1 VRSVGPCF
9 RVAVQRGPR
18 RSVRRLAVVSA
29 LAVGLLALV
38 VGSASAA
45 LVHPFERQIT
55 EAGGTPLVQ
64 PFGLA
69 VEGSGNLWLADQSRA
84 VVDKYDPAGTF
95 LTESSGEGRFVRP
108 EGAAFSDAAGH
119 LYVGDIGLHTV
130 LVLNSDG
137 SFDSEI
143 SSFPGGGVNPGTF
156 ALLGVAVDNS
166 TGPNGGDLYISL
178 DDESGDDGVTR
189 VDDSGAPVDF
199 TAGPDEGTNTLTGP
213 FSEPDGVAVGPDG
226 EIFVIVRGFAHTA
239 YEFEPSG
246 ALIRELTLPSGP
258 RAIAVDPTSGNLLV
272 AIAENSSDGEP
283 NQILELDHSGTI
295 VGRITE
301 ADGSHFGGEIR
312 GLAVAPDGTLYG
324 SVPASHLVDVFG
336 PLTNLPIE
344 SDGGSVTDVSATA
357 ATLHGQVNPQGHPTA
372 YSFQYGTVSCTLQP
386 AACTEAPSPLL
397 AIGSGEAS
405 IEVSQ
410 PLTGLQPDTTY
421 FYRLIVED
429 TGTGEQIF
437 GPDRTFTTQGAVPT
451 LLPDNRAW
459 ELVSPPDKGGAV
471 LSITGEVGIIQAA
484 AAGGAIAYLAN
495 APTEAGAR
503 GNAGPNQVLSTRGAS
518 GWSSR
523 DLATPHQ
530 APTGE
535 TPSTSPEYKAF
546 SEELAGALVQPFGRF
561 NPTLSAEASEQ
572 TPYLR
577 TLGACAL
584 SCYQPLLTAKA
595 GFENAPAGFGEEASC
610 VEGGATSGAATVC
623 GPAVEAATPDLG
635 HAVLRSAAPLTIGAP
650 PGTVV
655 PGLGVNGVTGSLY
668 EWGAGHLQLISV
680 LPPAAPG
687 EPELPAPVGDQDQL
701 ALGHRTGSLSHAIS
715 TDGRRVFWESLGDL
729 YMRDTVA
736 EESLQLDVA
745 EPTCPV
751 GACESGG
758 GEFQVASAD
767 GSRVF
772 FSDPRR
778 LTSDSGASENK
789 PDLYECRIVGMA
801 CELTDLTPL
810 AGGES
815 ANVQGLVLGAGQDG
829 SSIYF
834 VADGTLGGVSGAE
847 PGTCTGEASKADA
860 TCNLYLHRS
869 GRPTRLVAVLSGADA
884 KIFPA
889 RPGYLTSRPVRVSSN
904 GEWLAFLSQGSLT
917 GYDNRDAVSG
927 RPDAEAYVYDA
938 ATGRLACASCDPT
951 GARPVGVEYGRL
963 EGRASEVLPAVSNEW
978 ESRGSVAALLPRPG
992 SSAKDL
998 PGHQPRYLS
1007 NSGRL
1012 YFNGLDALEPQDT
1025 NQVGDVYQ
1033 YEPSGVGSCGP
1044 TSGTFHPVSAG
1055 CVDLISSGTSTEYS
1069 AFLDASESGDDI
1081 FFLTGSR
1088 LTSGDVDSRRDVYDA
1103 HVCSGGS
1110 PCFPEPSPAAEP
1122 CKGEA
1127 CQQPAAPPAEA
1138 TPGSTASGAKGN
1150 VVQCRKGQVK
1160 KGGRCVKK
1168 QQKKAKK
1175 HKKKHHKKSK
1185 NKAKQKKKANSQNSR
1200 ANANSRRSHD
1210 A

>member
-1 VRSVGPCF
+1 M
-9 RVAVQRGPR
+9 AALW
-18 RSVRRLAVVSA
+18 RRLRTPRCAASAAVGCVA
-29 LAVGLLALV
+29 LALCVFPAG
-38 VGSASAA
+38 ASAA
-45 LVHPFERQIT
+45 LVHPYERQIT

-437 GPDRTFTTQGAVPT
+437 GPDRTFTTQGALPS
-451 LLPDNRAW
+451 LLPDGRAW
-459 ELVSPPDKGGAV
+459 ELVSPPDKGNAV
-471 LSITGEVGIIQAA
+471 LSAAGEVGIIQAA
-484 AAGGAIAYLAN
+484 AAGGAIAYLAS
-495 APTEAGAR
+495 APTEAAAQ
-503 GNAGPNQVLSTRGAS
+503 GNSFFIQVLSSRTAA
-518 GWSSR
+518 GWSSH

-530 APTGE
+530 AATGAQLG
-535 TPSTSPEYKAF
+535 TSPEYKAF
-546 SEELAGALVQPFGRF
+546 SEELASGLVQPYGRF
-561 NPTLSAEASEQ
+561 NPTISAEASEQ

-577 TLGACAL
+577 TLGSCVV
-584 SCYQPLLTAKA
+584 SCYRPLLTAEV
-595 GFENAPAGFGEEASC
+595 GFANTLPGFGEEATCNEVNS
-610 VEGGATSGAATVC
+610 VLPGANSVC
-623 GPAVEAATPDLG
+623 GPAVEATTPDLA
-635 HAVLRSAAPLTIGAP
+635 HVILRSSAPLTSGGPVGP
-650 PGTVV
+650 PVEAGHQTS
-655 PGLGVNGVTGSLY
+655 GSLY
-668 EWGAGHLQLISV
+668 EWGDGHVQLISV
-680 LPPAAPG
+680 LPPSAPG
-687 EPELPAPVGDQDQL
+687 EPELPAPVGEAGQL
-701 ALGHRTGSLSHAIS
+701 RLGHRTGSLGHAIS
-715 TDGRRVFWESLGDL
+715 TDGRRVFWESGGDL

-736 EESLQLDVA
+736 EESLQLDAA
-745 EPTCPV
+745 EPACPV

-772 FSDPRR
+772 FTDPRR

-810 AGGES
+810 LAGES
-815 ANVQGLVLGAGQDG
+815 ADVQGAVLGASQDG
-829 SSIYF
+829 SAVYF
-834 VADGTLGGVSGAE
+834 VADSTLGGVAGAE
-847 PGTCTGEASKADA
+847 PGTCVNGAQKPGAS
-860 TCNLYLHRS
+860 CNLYLHRS
-869 GRPTRLVAVLSGADA
+869 GQPTRLVAVLSGADA
-884 KIFPA
+884 NLFAIEEGKFSLVGRQA
-889 RPGYLTSRPVRVSSN
+889 RVSPDGN
-904 GEWLAFLSQGSLT
+904 WLAFLSQAPLT
-917 GYDNRDAVSG
+917 GYDNRDAVSDK
-927 RPDAEAYVYDA
+927 PDAEAYIYDA

-951 GARPVGVEYGRL
+951 GARPDGVEYHQLASG
-963 EGRASEVLPAVSNEW
+963 ASEVLPAVRGEW
-978 ESRGSVAALLPRPG
+978 KADGWVAALLPRAG
-992 SSAKDL
+992 AFAEGL

-1007 NSGRL
+1007 NNGRL

-1025 NQVGDVYQ
+1025 NGVGDVYQ
-1033 YEPSGVGSCGP
+1033 YEPSGVGGCGP
-1044 TSGTFHPVSAG
+1044 TSATYHPVSAG
-1055 CVDLISSGTSTEYS
+1055 CVDLISSGTSKEYS
-1069 AFLDASESGDDI
+1069 AFLDASESGDDV
-1081 FFLTGSR
+1081 FFLTASR

-1110 PCFPEPSPAAEP
+1110 PCFPEPSPPAPP
-1122 CKGEA
+1122 CSGEA
-1127 CQQPAAPPAEA
+1127 CQQAAAPPVEA
-1138 TPGSTASGAKGN
+1138 TPGSTAAGATGN

-1160 KGGRCVKK
+1160 KGGRCVKN

-1175 HKKKHHKKSK
+1175 HKKKHHKKKS
-1185 NKAKQKKKANSQNSR
+1185 AVKKKTGKAGKKGGN
-1200 ANANSRRSHD
+1200 
-1210 A
+1210 